1 MKTRKALIRHET
13 EQLEKDLIATR
24 RKIDK
29 QEDYMVPR
37 LEKQLVKID
46 SDLSD
51 LEAKRSTM
59 TGRGGDEFMN
69 NQLDLSRMGAS
80 SPDRKISRVTSGNSA
95 PLISGEQVARP
106 STQLASL

>member
-51 LEAKRSTM
+51 LEAKRSEF
-59 TGRGGDEFMN
+59 TGRGGDEFRN
-69 NQLDLSRMGAS
+69 YRLDSSRVSAS
-80 SPDRKISRVTSGNSA
+80 SPDRRASRVATGNSA
-95 PLISGEQVARP
+95 P
-106 STQLASL
+106 